1 MLDINLIRDHPDI
14 VLKDLE
20 RRDDREKA
28 VWVTEIRKMDAE
40 WKNLH
45 LEVDELRHLRNKLSK
60 EVSELKKVGKD
71 ASSLMLKAKEI
82 PELIEDKEKRKEE
95 LKEKI
100 DFFLMNLPN
109 ILNESVPYGTSDENN
124 KMVKLVGKK
133 PNFDFEPKTHVE
145 ICEDLDLIDTE
156 RAGKIA
162 GARFYFLKNELAIL
176 DHALQAYAM
185 DFMLNKK
192 YTIMRTPDMI
202 RKDVLKG
209 AVSLNDFE
217 DVIYKI
223 EGEDLYLIGTA
234 EHTLNG
240 FFSGETLEEEKLPIK
255 FAGISSCYRK
265 EAGTHGKD
273 TKGVFRVHEFRKVEQ
288 FIFSTPSESWKLYEE
303 LLNNAV
309 EFWDSLKIPFRIV
322 NVCTGD
328 VGIIAT
334 KKYDLEAWMPG
345 SKTYREIV
353 SCSHCTDYQSRRTN
367 VRMRT
372 KDGNIFPHT
381 LNSTVVAT
389 PRALTVILENY
400 QQKDGSVKIPSVLVP
415 FMGGIKEIRKRE

>member
-20 RRDDREKA
+20 RRDDIEKSK
-28 VWVTEIRKMDAE
+28 WVSEIRKMDAE

-45 LEVDELRHLRNKLSK
+45 LEVDELRHLRNKVSK

-71 ASSLMLKAKEI
+71 ASKQLDKAKEI
-82 PELIEDKEKRKEE
+82 PLLIEDKEKRKEE

-100 DFFLMNLPN
+100 DFYLMNLPN
-109 ILNESVPYGTSDENN
+109 ILHESVPYGASDEDN

-176 DHALQAYAM
+176 DHAIQAYAM
-185 DFMLNKK
+185 DFMLKKK

-209 AVSLNDFE
+209 AVSLTDFE

-223 EGEDLYLIGTA
+223 EGDDLYLIGTA

-240 FFSGETLEEEKLPIK
+240 YYSEETLEEDKLPIK

-288 FIFSTPSESWKLYEE
+288 FIFAKPSESWKLHEE

-328 VGIIAT
+328 MGIIAA

-367 VRMRT
+367 IRMRT